1 MKFDL
6 CRNLKEKSPLV
17 HCITNYVTVNDCANI
32 LLASGASP
40 IMADD
45 IGEAAEI
52 TSICSALDIN
62 IGTLN
67 ERTIP
72 SMLAAGKRAGEL
84 GHPVLLDPV
93 GAGASALRTNTAA
106 AIVDQVRPTVIRGN
120 ISELRALALGS
131 ATTRGVDASSDD
143 KVTVEN
149 IGSVVAWVRDMANR
163 TGAVIV
169 ITGETDLVVSGSRA
183 CAVKG
188 GHPVMGRI
196 TGSGCMLSAL
206 MTAAIAASDDA
217 FEGALQCL
225 CMMKTAGERAQKKMA
240 ERGLGTS
247 SFRDLLIDEIY
258 LMDDAVLESEAKYEL
273 L

>member
-45 IGEAAEI
+45 IGESAEI

-120 ISELRALALGS
+120 ISELRALALG
-131 ATTRGVDASSDD
+131 
-143 KVTVEN
+143 
-149 IGSVVAWVRDMANR
+149 
-163 TGAVIV
+163 
-169 ITGETDLVVSGSRA
+169 
-183 CAVKG
+183 
-188 GHPVMGRI
+188 
-196 TGSGCMLSAL
+196 
-206 MTAAIAASDDA
+206 
-217 FEGALQCL
+217 
-225 CMMKTAGERAQKKMA
+225 
-240 ERGLGTS
+240 
-247 SFRDLLIDEIY
+247 
-258 LMDDAVLESEAKYEL
+258 
-273 L
+273 